1 MPQHENTSNLGRDRA
16 PHSNTFFGGAA
27 ILALGIMVVKIIG
40 MFYKIPLINI
50 IGEQGSA
57 DFNNAYNIYAVL
69 LTISTAGLPVAVSKL
84 VSEARALGHQNQME
98 KIFRTS
104 LCVFMMLGTCSFFI
118 MNFFSMELAD
128 MMNDSMAAPGIRA
141 LAPAVIC
148 VGCLSAFRGYFQGQ
162 QNMTPTAISQIL
174 EALTKLLLG
183 LALAVMVMGMTFG
196 VAELTKY
203 RPDLDVTNMSPA
215 ELEQALEATQTS
227 IAAAGAISGV
237 TVGTM
242 IALAFMV
249 VMFFYTRRNTKTRG
263 TDKPDGSG
271 AILASILKIS
281 IPITLSAAMVGI
293 VTVIDASL
301 VQGQL
306 QNVLGMSEDAS
317 RILYGNY
324 SGALNLYN
332 LPLSLVAAITIS
344 VIPAVSA
351 ARAKNDRRAAS
362 RITGSALRLTAILT
376 FPMGVGFIVLGKPII
391 ELIFSTLNADIAGP
405 LLSTLG
411 VSSLFVCLMLVCNS
425 ILQANGFFN
434 LPVFIMLIGGVV
446 KIVTNYQLVAIPQI
460 GIYGAPIGNILC
472 FGVTLLLDLILIARV
487 VPGRPSYTQA
497 FLKPAIAATVMGF
510 ATWATYGLSTKIMG
524 GIAFFQSPEG
534 LSRTGG
540 ALATLGSISVGAIIY
555 LVLVVLL
562 RAISRDDLALMPK
575 GEKIAKFL
583 RI

>member
-1 MPQHENTSNLGRDRA
+1 MAQYENSSRG
-16 PHSNTFFGGAA
+16 NTFFGGAA
-27 ILALGIMVVKIIG
+27 ILAFGIMIVKIIG

-50 IGEQGSA
+50 IGEQGAA

-69 LTISTAGLPVAVSKL
+69 LTVSTAGLPVAVSKL
-84 VSEARALGHQNQME
+84 VSEARALGNYNQMD

-104 LCVFMMLGTCSFFI
+104 LCVFLTLGTCSFLL
-118 MNFFSMELAD
+118 MNFYSQELAD

-162 QNMTPTAISQIL
+162 QNMTPTAVSQII
-174 EALTKLLLG
+174 EALTKLFLGLG
-183 LALAVMVMGMTFG
+183 LATFIMGAAFT
-196 VAELTKY
+196 VADVAKY
-203 RPDLDVTNMSPA
+203 RPELDTSGMNPA
-215 ELEQALEATQTS
+215 ELEQAISATQTS

-237 TVGTM
+237 TIGT
-242 IALAFMV
+242 IFALIFMV
-249 VMFFYTRRNTKTRG
+249 GMFVFSRMRRTTRG
-263 TDKPDGSG
+263 SDRPDGNG
-271 AILASILKIS
+271 KILTSILKIS
-281 IPITLSAAMVGI
+281 VPITLSSAMVGI

-306 QNVLGMSEDAS
+306 QNALGMTENAS

-344 VIPAVSA
+344 VIPAVSS
-351 ARAKNDRRAAS
+351 ARAKHDKKAAS

-376 FPMGVGFIVLGKPII
+376 FPMGVGLIVMGTPII
-391 ELIFSTLNADIAGP
+391 QLIFPTLNAEIAGP
-405 LLSTLG
+405 LLSSLG

-425 ILQANGFFN
+425 VLQANGFVN
-434 LPVFIMLIGGVV
+434 LPVIIMLVGGLV
-446 KIVTNYQLVAIPQI
+446 KIITNYQLVAIPSI
-460 GIYGAPIGNILC
+460 GIYGAPIGNIFC
-472 FGVTLLLDLILIARV
+472 FGITLLLDLILIARV

-497 FLKPAIAATVMGF
+497 FLKPAIAATIMGF
-510 ATWATYGLSTKIMG
+510 AAWAIYGLSTNVMSG
-524 GIAFFQSPEG
+524 MELFQTVDG
-534 LSRTGG
+534 LSRSGNT
-540 ALATLGSISVGAIIY
+540 LATLGAIGIAAILY

-575 GEKIAKFL
+575 GDKIAKFL
-583 RI
+583 KI